1 MWPRICEA
9 ILSVWLFV
17 SPALLDGPPHV
28 DLVARGAAVVMAVL
42 SLMALA
48 ERFRRAYLGTFA
60 VSLLI
65 ALYPFLSPPPAS
77 PMLQNLMITGL
88 VIAMFAIMPPDAMRP
103 PRAWREL
110 DHE

>member
-1 MWPRICEA
+1 MWPRICE
-9 ILSVWLFV
+9 IVLSIWLFV
-17 SPALLDGPPHV
+17 SPAFIDGPAHV
-28 DLVARGAAVVMAVL
+28 DLIARGAAVLMAVL
-42 SLMALA
+42 SAMSLA
-48 ERFRRAYLGTFA
+48 ERFRRAYLGTLA

-65 ALYPFLSPPPAS
+65 AGYPFLTPPPAS
-77 PMLQNLMITGL
+77 PMLQNIMITGL